1 MIYLTNDSNK
11 GVFFQRFHN
20 WKLIDLNKDDYL
32 LIIGDT
38 GLSSDKAYESYYRL
52 EWFAEE
58 SYTTLVVPKN
68 DINEECA
75 DGGSWNGGKA
85 SFIRTFII
93 RLYGNQ
99 IYEID
104 NLKFLVL
111 NESSKLDDL
120 VNLEVDYILATS
132 LEAFETE
139 KNKIKYKY
147 CYIGEINKAMPEDG
161 LVILLDEDIQE
172 IMSI

>member
-32 LIIGDT
+32 PIIGDT
-38 GLSSDKAYESYYRL
+38 GLSSDEAYESYYRL
-52 EWFAEE
+52 EWFDGEP
-58 SYTTLVVPKN
+58 YTTLVAPENVT
-68 DINEECA
+68 EEERDRA
-75 DGGSWNGGKA
+75 FWNGGKA
-85 SFIRTFII
+85 SFIRTSII

-111 NESSKLDDL
+111 NEASKLDDL

-132 LEAFETE
+132 LEAFETV
-139 KNKIKYKY
+139 KNKIKLKY
-147 CYIGEINKAMPEDG
+147 CYIGESNKAMPDG
-161 LVILLDEDIQE
+161 SVILLDEDIQE